1 MSLGKDVFSI
11 NCKLS
16 EKLSLYF
23 LKVSPAFV
31 HVSVC
36 VCVCVCVCVRV
47 CVCVCVC
54 VCVKVGVGGR
64 ALLSGV
70 RAVTIF

>member
-16 EKLSLYF
+16 EKLSLCF

-31 HVSVC
+31 RVS
-36 VCVCVCVCVRV
+36 VCVCVRV
-47 CVCVCVC
+47 CVE
-54 VCVKVGVGGR
+54 VGVGGR